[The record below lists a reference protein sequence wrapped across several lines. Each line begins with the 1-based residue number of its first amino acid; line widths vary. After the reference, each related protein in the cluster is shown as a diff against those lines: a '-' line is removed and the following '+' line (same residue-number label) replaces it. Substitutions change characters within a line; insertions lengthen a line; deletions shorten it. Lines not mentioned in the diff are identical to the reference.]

1 MVTLY
6 QQALKEAYAANPAD
20 DVVLDTIEI
29 RHPAFVDDNG
39 NATAIRIVRGY
50 DDIVATLESD
60 APLNA
65 GQAVTF
71 IGAAFNFVLPGFE
84 EGQIPQLQ
92 ITLDNVSREV
102 TEHLEQAI
110 GQLAPIE
117 VTYRPYLHSDL
128 SGPQMDPPIH
138 MLLTS
143 VTVDVFQ
150 VTGTATLND
159 VHNWGFPATVGG
171 YYTTSR
177 FPGLLR

>member
-6 QQALKEAYAANPAD
+6 EEALKEAYAANPAN

-39 NATAIRIVRGY
+39 NPTAVRVVRGY
-50 DDIVATLESD
+50 DDIVATLEAD
-60 APLNA
+60 APMNA
-65 GQAVTF
+65 GEAVTF
-71 IGAAFNFVLPGFE
+71 IGAAFNFTLPGFE

-92 ITLDNVSREV
+92 LTLDNVSREL
-102 TEHLEQAI
+102 TAHLEQAI
-110 GQLAPIE
+110 GQVAPIE
-117 VTYRPYLHSDL
+117 VTYRPYLYSDL
-128 SGPQMDPPIH
+128 SGPQMDPPIN
-138 MLLTS
+138 MLLTT

-159 VHNWGFPATVGG
+159 VHNWGFPNRS
-171 YYTTSR
+171 YDLTS